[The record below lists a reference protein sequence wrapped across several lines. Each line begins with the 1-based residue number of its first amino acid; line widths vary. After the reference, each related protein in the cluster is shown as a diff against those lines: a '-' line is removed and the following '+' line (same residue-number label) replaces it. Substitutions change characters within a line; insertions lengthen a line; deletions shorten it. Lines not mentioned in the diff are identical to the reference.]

1 MKFRFPL
8 LFFQWYNNFHAHMHP
23 ISDYFSASLHYS
35 TCIFFFIRVLVSFVL
50 SFHSNFI
57 EQTIGIKID
66 IFRLWRNATKI
77 TQVDFCVSRVCIP
90 SNLSFINETLCSTL
104 RNYYTYR
111 YCFSIDPRT
120 CTRRHSIFLTLPI
133 TPPFLSD

>member
-1 MKFRFPL
+1 
-8 LFFQWYNNFHAHMHP
+8 MHP

-50 SFHSNFI
+50 SFSTLISSNRQSGSRLIF
-57 EQTIGIKID
+57 
-66 IFRLWRNATKI
+66 FRLWRNATKI